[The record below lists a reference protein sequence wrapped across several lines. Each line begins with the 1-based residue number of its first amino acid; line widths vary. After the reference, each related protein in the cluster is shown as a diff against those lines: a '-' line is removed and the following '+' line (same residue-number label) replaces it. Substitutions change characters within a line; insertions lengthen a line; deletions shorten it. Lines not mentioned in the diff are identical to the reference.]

1 MLFNVSPTL
10 FLVSTETKTESNS
23 EIQFN
28 ERTLEAFEKEKLD
41 VPSGVLADKARYDKF
56 KSKSRSEKEISL

>member
-1 MLFNVSPTL
+1 M
-10 FLVSTETKTESNS
+10 STEKTKIDSNP

-41 VPSGVLADKARYDKF
+41 IPHGVTCRKGK
-56 KSKSRSEKEISL
+56 I